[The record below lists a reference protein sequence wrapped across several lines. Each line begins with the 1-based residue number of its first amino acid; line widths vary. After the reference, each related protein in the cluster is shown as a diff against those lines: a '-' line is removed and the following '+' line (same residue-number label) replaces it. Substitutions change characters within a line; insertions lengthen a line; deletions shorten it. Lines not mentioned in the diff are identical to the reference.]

1 MNKAILYIAVL
12 TAFVLSSCT
21 DNTPTVNLQIKSCAV
36 MPSPRASAASCAL
49 DGKGYVFSGRDA
61 KGTYLND
68 LWQYDPSTD
77 TWKQL
82 SPCPGK
88 ARVKAVIAAYEGA
101 LYLGLGFS
109 GEKVYVDSCYLRDL
123 WRYTPADD
131 QWTRLKDSPF
141 PNTVS
146 GVPCISD
153 GRMYVLYS
161 TGWSQSK
168 DIIYYDIEKNQWYDI
183 PDTGKRPGACFGA
196 TGAPFSGRFFFGT
209 GLTWENT
216 KQWYEVDIPKDQWIA
231 RTSCPGKGREL
242 CASCATT
249 DYIYLF
255 GGRYFAGEYT
265 GGEVFSEILRYCVD
279 TEQWEHCG
287 TMPCGRSENMIAFC
301 IDNIVYFGLGEDEKG
316 TLHNTLYR
324 IEK

>member
-1 MNKAILYIAVL
+1 MKRLTYIVVLFLAV
-12 TAFVLSSCT
+12 ACSNPV
-21 DNTPTVNLQIKSCAV
+21 PEVEVVVHECAT
-36 MPSPRASAASCAL
+36 MPAPRASAAACVL
-49 DGKGYVFSGRDA
+49 DGKGYVFAGRNA
-61 KGTYLND
+61 KDSYLND
-68 LWQYDPSTD
+68 LWQYDPKTD

-82 SPCPGK
+82 SSCPGK
-88 ARVKAVIAAYEGA
+88 ARVKAVMVAYEGA

-109 GEKVYVDSCYLRDL
+109 GEKVYVDSCYLRDV
-123 WRYTPADD
+123 WRYTPTDD
-131 QWTRLKDSPF
+131 QWTRLDDSPF
-141 PNTVS
+141 ANTVS
-146 GVPCISD
+146 GVPCVSE

-168 DIIYYDIEKNQWYDI
+168 DIIYYDIATNQWGDI

-196 TGAPFSGRFFFGT
+196 TGVPFSGRFFFGT
-209 GLTWENT
+209 GLTWQNT

-279 TEQWEHCG
+279 TDQWEHCG

>member
-1 MNKAILYIAVL
+1 MKKILLHIAVIVAL
-12 TAFVLSSCT
+12 VMTSCT
-21 DNTPTVNLQIKSCAV
+21 DNTPSVALQIKPCAT
-36 MPSPRASAASCAL
+36 MPAPRASAAACTL

-61 KGTYLND
+61 NGTYLND
-68 LWQYDPSTD
+68 LWQYDPKTD

-82 SPCPGK
+82 SSCPGK
-88 ARVKAVIAAYEGA
+88 ARVKAVMTAYDGA
-101 LYLGLGFS
+101 LYIGLGFS
-109 GEKVYVDSCYLRDL
+109 GEKVYVDSCYLRDV

-131 QWTRLKDSPF
+131 QWTRLNDCPYS
-141 PNTVS
+141 NTIGGVS
-146 GVPCISD
+146 CIEE

-168 DIIYYDIEKNQWYDI
+168 DIIYYDLATNQWGDI

-196 TGAPFSGRFFFGT
+196 TGAPFSGRFFFST

-216 KQWYEVDIPKDQWIA
+216 KQWYEVDIPHDRWMA
-231 RTSCPGKGREL
+231 RASYPGKGREL

-255 GGRYFAGEYT
+255 GGRFFAGEHT
-265 GGEVFSEILRYCVD
+265 GGEVFGEILRYCVD
-279 TEQWEHCG
+279 TDQWEHCG
-287 TMPCGRSENMIAFC
+287 NMPSGRSENMIAFC
-301 IDNIVYFGLGEDEKG
+301 IDNIVYFGLGEDETG